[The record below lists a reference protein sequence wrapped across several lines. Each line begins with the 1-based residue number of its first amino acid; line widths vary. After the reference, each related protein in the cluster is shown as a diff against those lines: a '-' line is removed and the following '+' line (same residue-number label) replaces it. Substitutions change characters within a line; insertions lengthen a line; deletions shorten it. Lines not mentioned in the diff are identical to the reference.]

1 MHTEAIELSVEE
13 LENET
18 MTELPGRELLIG
30 LTLFG
35 IPLVGVSGV
44 GVDVDTSGPG
54 WLFSA

>member
-1 MHTEAIELSVEE
+1 MRAPEMTIAEM
-13 LENET
+13 ENET
-18 MTELPGRELLIG
+18 MTELPGRELLVG

-44 GVDVDTSGPG
+44 TVDVSTGGPG